1 MLDLRCAI
9 ATVGLA
15 ALASLA
21 GCEAESAAPPAA
33 VAADSKEGDPAE
45 DTKGEQAQPEEK
57 TSESAGQPD
66 PQPEPEPEPPKP
78 PEPQTVLLV
87 GDSMIA
93 TGIGV
98 LLEKKLDAHVLVT
111 AHRKGKSASGLARP
125 DFYDWMDEA
134 KKQVEAH
141 DPDLT
146 IVIVGGN
153 DGQDL
158 TPSSKAEKR
167 TRWKTEE
174 WEPAYKARV
183 SSFLTTLAG
192 EEDKVLWL
200 GLPKMGLGSLERK
213 LVLIRSVQQEAVK
226 EFGDRAVYFE
236 TSPFLTDENGD
247 LLRQVIIKGKYR
259 EVREDDGIHFTMAG
273 SQFFVDSVYPTVLET
288 LGLEDSAAYEK
299 EEEPEAADGAPSGDA
314 PAEAKAEQP
323 APEPAK

>member
-1 MLDLRCAI
+1 MLDLRCVF
-9 ATVGLA
+9 ATVGLG
-15 ALASLA
+15 ALLSLA

-33 VAADSKEGDPAE
+33 VAGDSKEGDPAE
-45 DTKGEQAQPEEK
+45 QAQADQAPPEEK
-57 TSESAGQPD
+57 TTAAAVE
-66 PQPEPEPEPPKP
+66 PEPEPEPPKP

-134 KKQVEAH
+134 RKQVEAH

-288 LGLEDSAAYEK
+288 LGLEDSAAYEDK
-299 EEEPEAADGAPSGDA
+299 EEPEAADDA
-314 PAEAKAEQP
+314 PAEGGGTPAEAKTEQP